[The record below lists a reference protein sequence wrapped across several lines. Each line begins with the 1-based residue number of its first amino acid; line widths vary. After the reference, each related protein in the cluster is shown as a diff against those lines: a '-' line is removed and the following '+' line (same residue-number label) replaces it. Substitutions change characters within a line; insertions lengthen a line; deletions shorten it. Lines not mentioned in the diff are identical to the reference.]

1 MLDHLTAYWPPPI
14 KNRPARTHRRMIG
27 AAIVAP

>member
-1 MLDHLTAYWPPPI
+1 MLDHLTAHWPPTI